1 MTEMSTSNQ
10 ADDLRLRA
18 EEEAWADG
26 DATPDMLSPG
36 ETRQVLHE
44 LQVHQIEL
52 EMQNEE
58 LRRAQV
64 ELEASRTRYFDLYD
78 LAPVG
83 YFTVSEQGLILEA
96 NLAGAGFLGVTRSD
110 LAKQPI
116 SRFILPEDQDSYY
129 RHRKQLFETGTP
141 QAYELRMLH
150 ADETSFWTRVETT
163 AAQDAAGAAICRVVL
178 SDISERK
185 RAEEALRKAN
195 EGLEQRV
202 RERTAEL
209 EATNKC
215 LEKAN
220 SLAESANRAKSEFLA
235 NMSHEIRTPMTA
247 ILGFSDLLACPN
259 VPESEQR
266 EFVEEIQRNGRVLLK
281 LIGDILDLSK
291 IEAEKLTLEKV
302 EYRLRQIIDDIMPVV
317 RIQAERKNLVVNV
330 DYRFPLPETIHT
342 DPVRLCQILL
352 NLTSNAIKFTA
363 HGSLCLTIR
372 CTREANG
379 PAKMQFAVSDTGIG
393 IPADRISGLFQPFMQ
408 VDGSASRHYGGTG
421 LGLAISKRLAKAL
434 GGEIEAVSELGDGST
449 FTLTIDPGSLQ
460 GVRML
465 QSPQAFFDADVEPL
479 PDGPEPLLRG
489 RLLFAEDEPSV
500 QRIVRGLLEKMGLE
514 VTIAGDGRMACDLA
528 ERSKAEGRPYDLIL
542 MDIQMPKMNGYEA
555 TRWLHQHGWRGPIV
569 ALTAHAMVGD
579 REKCL
584 AAGCDDYIAKP
595 IVVTRLRD
603 VLASYLGRKAVSAD
617 RRPEGEAVAAQS
629 ADFFKNGPS
638 DADMATQT
646 AEAFSGRLPMWV
658 EIIKNALVERDLH
671 RLAEIARQL
680 KGAAAA
686 YGFSQIADA
695 ARATQQ
701 QVAEEQDLERLQTTV
716 GELVDLCM
724 QTSSKE
730 VAKPNSIKR
739 QLTACAAR
747 G

>member
-1 MTEMSTSNQ
+1 
-10 ADDLRLRA
+10 
-18 EEEAWADG
+18 
-26 DATPDMLSPG
+26 
-36 ETRQVLHE
+36 
-44 LQVHQIEL
+44 
-52 EMQNEE
+52 
-58 LRRAQV
+58 
-64 ELEASRTRYFDLYD
+64 
-78 LAPVG
+78 
-83 YFTVSEQGLILEA
+83 
-96 NLAGAGFLGVTRSD
+96 
-110 LAKQPI
+110 
-116 SRFILPEDQDSYY
+116 
-129 RHRKQLFETGTP
+129 
-141 QAYELRMLH
+141 
-150 ADETSFWTRVETT
+150 
-163 AAQDAAGAAICRVVL
+163 
-178 SDISERK
+178 
-185 RAEEALRKAN
+185 
-195 EGLEQRV
+195 
-202 RERTAEL
+202 
-209 EATNKC
+209 
-215 LEKAN
+215 
-220 SLAESANRAKSEFLA
+220 
-235 NMSHEIRTPMTA
+235 
-247 ILGFSDLLACPN
+247 
-259 VPESEQR
+259 
-266 EFVEEIQRNGRVLLK
+266 
-281 LIGDILDLSK
+281 
-291 IEAEKLTLEKV
+291 
-302 EYRLRQIIDDIMPVV
+302 
-317 RIQAERKNLVVNV
+317 
-330 DYRFPLPETIHT
+330 
-342 DPVRLCQILL
+342 L

-363 HGSLCLTIR
+363 QGSLCLTIR
-372 CTREANG
+372 CVREANR

-514 VTIAGDGRMACDLA
+514 VTVAGDGRMACDLA

-555 TRWLHQHGWRGPIV
+555 TRWLHQHGWREPIV

-603 VLASYLGRKAVSAD
+603 VLASYLRQKAVSAD
-617 RRPEGEAVAAQS
+617 QMPEGEAVTAQS
-629 ADFFKNGPS
+629 ADSFKNGPS

-646 AEAFSGRLPMWV
+646 AEAFRGRLPMWV
-658 EIIKNALVERDLH
+658 EIIKNALVERDLQ

-695 ARATQQ
+695 ACAAQQ
-701 QVAEEQDLERLQTTV
+701 QVTEEQDLGRLQTTV